1 MKIWCC
7 MAQMSVNELITWRN
21 NCVQHVI
28 WVEEVWDIGCQG
40 LGNTLG
46 LKTLDAV
53 VTKKSKYSKAGCLI
67 NLCYFLNNALSS
79 ISNLV
84 LYWAGNN
91 ILSRVDFIQLGIN
104 LQYIST

>member
-1 MKIWCC
+1 MIC
-7 MAQMSVNELITWRN
+7 
-21 NCVQHVI
+21 
-28 WVEEVWDIGCQG
+28 VEEVWEIGCKG

-46 LKTLDAV
+46 LKSLDAV
-53 VTKKSKYSKAGCLI
+53 VTKKSKYSEAGCLI
-67 NLCYFLNNALSS
+67 NLCYFLNNSLSS

-91 ILSRVDFIQLGIN
+91 ILYRVDLIQLGIN